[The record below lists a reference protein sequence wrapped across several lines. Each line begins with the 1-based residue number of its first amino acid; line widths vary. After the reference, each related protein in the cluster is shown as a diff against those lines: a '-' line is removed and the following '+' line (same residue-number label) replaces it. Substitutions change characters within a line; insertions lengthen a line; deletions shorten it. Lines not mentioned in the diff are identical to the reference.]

1 MGLDLTLLPIEPIDL
16 KSPPMFSQTVL
27 QLIRSDNLF
36 FKISEIEQKKGTPV
50 PKGFNTFL
58 CREDVKNEEGEIIF
72 DETHYGETL
81 TTNYGDPLYYIII
94 KDLLQLSNHVSVIGN
109 YTNKAVWGYLENS
122 LPERRIALMW
132 S

>member
-1 MGLDLTLLPIEPIDL
+1 MTLVCTIGISTSLI
-16 KSPPMFSQTVL
+16 FSFRTVSL
-27 QLIRSDNLF
+27 LIPS
-36 FKISEIEQKKGTPV
+36 TPV